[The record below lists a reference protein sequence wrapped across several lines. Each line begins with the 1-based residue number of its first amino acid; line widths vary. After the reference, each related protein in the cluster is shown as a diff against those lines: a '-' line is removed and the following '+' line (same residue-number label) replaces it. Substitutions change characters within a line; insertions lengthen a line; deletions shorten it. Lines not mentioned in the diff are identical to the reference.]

1 MRVFRTVRRA
11 AIVAAV
17 IALPST
23 GVATAH
29 IPGDVPGMDAD
40 VSPVAVFGAGSGGK
54 QHGSPGGHLPAR
66 TENYQLVS
74 KLELTGRFGDI
85 VPEQLADISVHKGF
99 AYLNSWNEPTCQR
112 GGTYIVDIR
121 DPRNPREIGFL
132 PAPAGS
138 INGEGAHVVTYNGRD
153 IIATNNEPC
162 TFANPPSTP
171 PAGPGGFNLWDVT
184 NPSAPIK
191 FGPAGAPTGGDTGGE
206 DSMTGTD
213 VPHSIHST
221 VMWEHGGRL
230 YLMTIDNIEGHDVDI
245 FDISNPAAPAPVAEY
260 DLDETFPQIVDS
272 GDIGSFLGT
281 FHHDSKVKIINGRAI
296 ALISYWD
303 GGYVT
308 VDMTNPRV
316 PTYIGD
322 SSFLGPDPLTGLT
335 PPEGNAHYAE
345 FSHDNRFILAADE
358 DFTTHR
364 AGSFSVEGTE
374 YPASGVGGGAPAAT
388 LPDRVMNGPTVY
400 GGYACPGSPPPPL
413 RSAYNFVLDAG
424 EEAILVLQRGPTGD
438 TNNPEA
444 ACFPGQK
451 AERAWDAG
459 WRNVLFVNRHLG
471 TAADDVQPFCG
482 SGGYVAG
489 KIPVSVCTTHT
500 AAHDIFDDAPPEY
513 GTPYDDETEM
523 AAIGTVGDRVRA
535 TSQFDGWGYAH
546 LYRHEAGKVTR
557 VDSWAVEESLDE
569 RFSTGFGD
577 LSIHEH
583 AADPTENV
591 SYVAYYAA
599 GARAITF
606 GDQGI
611 TETGAFVD
619 QGGNNFWGVEWFN
632 APGDRERLA
641 AFSDRDYGIYIL
653 RYTGPG
659 AATAPSCNDAL
670 AFTRR
675 NRPVT
680 VPLTCTDPNT
690 GNVVTR
696 TIVSQPSNGTAE
708 LQGDR
713 AVYTPRRGFGGED
726 RFTFRA
732 GDGSLVSN
740 VATVRILVGR
750 CSNRLTGTA
759 GHDVIDGTSM
769 PDAID
774 AGAGNDRVAAAQGE
788 DCVTG
793 GPGRDS
799 IVGAQH
805 RDALVGGGGNDR
817 LFGDTHRDQ
826 LDGRSGGDHLRGGS
840 GDDRMIGG
848 SGNDYLGGGSNDDT
862 LIGGS
867 GRDSIRAEAG
877 DDRISGGSGDDTID
891 AGVGRS
897 RINAGPGDDKVKAVN
912 LKRNRIR
919 CGSGRDSV
927 WANTVDVVARDCEVV
942 RVTRR
947 VR

>member
-1 MRVFRTVRRA
+1 MARRA
-11 AIVAAV
+11 AIAA
-17 IALPST
+17 ALIVVPSS
-23 GVATAH
+23 GVAVAH
-29 IPGDVPGMDAD
+29 IPEREGTASD
-40 VSPVAVFGAGSGGK
+40 VSPVAVHGGG

-66 TENYQLVS
+66 RENYQLVS
-74 KLELTGRFGDI
+74 KLELTRQFGD
-85 VPEQLADISVHKGF
+85 VAPEQIADVAVHKGF
-99 AYLNSWNEPTCQR
+99 AYLNSWNEPSCTR
-112 GGTYIVDIR
+112 GGTYVADIR
-121 DPRNPREIGFL
+121 DPANPREIGFL
-132 PAPAGS
+132 PAPPRS
-138 INGEGAHVVTYNGRD
+138 IHGEGAHVVTYNGRD
-153 IIATNNEPC
+153 IFVANNEPC
-162 TFANPPSTP
+162 TFAAPGTE
-171 PAGPGGFNLWDVT
+171 GPGGFDLWDVT
-184 NPSAPIK
+184 NPSAPVK
-191 FGPAGAPTGGDTGGE
+191 LATPVGVPSGGDTGGQG
-206 DSMTGTD
+206 TLVGTD
-213 VPHSIHST
+213 MPHHIHST
-221 VMWEHGGRL
+221 VMWEHGGKL
-230 YLMTIDNIEGHDVDI
+230 YLMATDNDEQQGHDVDI
-245 FDISNPAAPAPVAEY
+245 FDLSNPAVPAPVREY
-260 DLDETFPQIVDS
+260 DLDALFPQIVDS
-272 GDIGSFLGT
+272 GNIGSFLAT
-281 FHHDSKVKIINGRAI
+281 LHHDSKVKIINGRAI
-296 ALISYWD
+296 ALTSYWD

-308 VDMTNPRV
+308 YDMTDPAN

-322 SSFLGPDPLTGLT
+322 SSYLGPDPLTGLT

-364 AGSFSVEGTE
+364 VRNFTVEGVE
-374 YPASGVGGGAPAAT
+374 YRAAGVGGGAHPGT

-413 RSAYNFVLDAG
+413 RSAYNGRPDFVLDSG

-438 TNNPEA
+438 TNNPEP

-471 TAADDVQPFCG
+471 SAGADTPFCG
-482 SGGYVAG
+482 SGGYMAG
-489 KIPVSVCTTHT
+489 KVPVSVCTTHT
-500 AAHDIFDDAPPEY
+500 AAHDIFDDAPPTY
-513 GTPYDDETEM
+513 TTPYDDEAEM
-523 AAIGTVGDRVRA
+523 APVGTIGDKVRA
-535 TSQFDGWGYAH
+535 TSLFDAWGYAH

-557 VDSWAVEESLDE
+557 VDPPGPANGSWAVEESLDE
-569 RFSTGFGD
+569 RFSSGFGD

-606 GDQGI
+606 GDGGI
-611 TETGAFVD
+611 DETGAFID

-632 APGDRERLA
+632 APGDQERLA
-641 AFSDRDYGIYIL
+641 AFSDRDFGLYIL
-653 RYTGPG
+653 KYTGPG
-659 AATAPSCNDAL
+659 AATAPFCEDAL
-670 AFTRR
+670 AFTRP

-690 GNVVTR
+690 GNVLTR
-696 TIVSQPSNGTAE
+696 TIVSQPSNGTVA

-713 AVYTPRRGFGGED
+713 ATYTPRRGFNGED

-750 CSNRLTGTA
+750 CSNRLSGTP
-759 GHDVIDGTSM
+759 GHDVIDGTAM

-788 DCVTG
+788 DCVVG
-793 GPGRDS
+793 GRGRDDL
-799 IVGAQH
+799 VGAQH
-805 RDALVGGGGNDR
+805 RDALIGGLGRDR

-826 LDGRSGGDHLRGGS
+826 LDGRSGRDHLRGGS
-840 GDDRMIGG
+840 GNDRLIGG
-848 SGNDYLGGGSNDDT
+848 TGRDYLGGGSNDDT

-867 GRDSIRAEAG
+867 GGDSIRAEAG
-877 DDRISGGSGDDTID
+877 DDRISGGSGGDTID

-897 RINAGPGDDKVKAVN
+897 RINAGPGNDKVKAVN

-919 CGSGRDSV
+919 CGPGHDRV
-927 WANTVDVVARDCEVV
+927 WANTVDTVARDCEVV
-942 RVTRR
+942 RTMRR

>member
-1 MRVFRTVRRA
+1 MRVFPKVRRA
-11 AIVAAV
+11 SIVAAL

-23 GVATAH
+23 GIAMAS
-29 IPGDVPGMDAD
+29 VPGGEPGASD
-40 VSPVAVFGAGSGGK
+40 VSPIAVFGASSGEH
-54 QHGSPGGHLPAR
+54 QHGAPAGHLPAR
-66 TENYQLVS
+66 RENYQFVS
-74 KLELTGRFGDI
+74 KLELTGRFGDV
-85 VPEQLADISVHKGF
+85 VPEQIADVAVHKGF
-99 AYLNSWNEPTCQR
+99 AYLNSWNEPTCTR
-112 GGTYIVDIR
+112 GGTYIADIR
-121 DPRNPREIGFL
+121 DPANPREIGFL
-132 PAPAGS
+132 PAPPRS
-138 INGEGAHVVTYNGRD
+138 VNGEGVHVVTYNGRD
-153 IIATNNEPC
+153 ILASNNEPC
-162 TFANPPSTP
+162 TFADPPTTG
-171 PAGPGGFNLWDVT
+171 GPGGFNLWDVT
-184 NPSAPIK
+184 NPSAPVK
-191 FGPAGAPTGGDTGGE
+191 FGPPGAPTGGDTGDEG
-206 DSMTGTD
+206 SLVGTD

-230 YLMTIDNIEGHDVDI
+230 YLMIVDNLELHDVDI
-245 FDISNPAAPAPVAEY
+245 FDISNPAVPVPVAEY
-260 DLDETFPQIVDS
+260 DLLEIFPQIEDS
-272 GDIGSFLGT
+272 GNIGSFLGT

-296 ALISYWD
+296 ALTSYWD

-308 VDMTNPRV
+308 YDVTDPRN

-322 SSFLGPDPLTGLT
+322 SSFAGPDPLTGLT

-364 AGSFSVEGTE
+364 AGSFTVEGVE

-400 GGYACPGSPPPPL
+400 GGYACPGSPPVPL
-413 RSAYNFVLDAG
+413 RSSYNFVLDSG

-438 TNNPEA
+438 TNNPEP

-471 TAADDVQPFCG
+471 SAGADTPFCG
-482 SGGYVAG
+482 SGGYTAG
-489 KIPVSVCTTHT
+489 KVPVSVCTTHT

-513 GTPYDDETEM
+513 TTPYDDEAEM

-535 TSQFDGWGYAH
+535 TSQFDAWGYAH

-569 RFSTGFGD
+569 RFSSGFGD

-611 TETGAFVD
+611 DETGAFID
-619 QGGNNFWGVEWFN
+619 QGGNNFWGVEQFN
-632 APGDRERLA
+632 GPGDRERLA
-641 AFSDRDYGIYIL
+641 AFSDRDFGLYIL

-659 AATAPSCNDAL
+659 AATAPFCEDAL
-670 AFTRR
+670 AFTRP

-690 GNVVTR
+690 GNVLTR
-696 TIVSQPSNGTAE
+696 TIVSQPSNGTVAP
-708 LQGDR
+708 QGDR
-713 AVYTPRRGFGGED
+713 AVYTPRRGFNGED

-732 GDGSLVSN
+732 SDGSLVSN
-740 VATVRILVGR
+740 VAQVRILVGR
-750 CSNRLTGTA
+750 CSNRISGTP
-759 GHDVIDGTSM
+759 GDDVIDGTSM

-774 AGAGNDRVAAAQGE
+774 VGAGNDSVAAAQGE
-788 DCVTG
+788 DCVVG
-793 GPGRDS
+793 GRGRDDV
-799 IVGAQH
+799 VGAQH
-805 RDALVGGGGNDR
+805 RDALVGGAGNDR
-817 LFGDTHRDQ
+817 LSGDTHRDQ
-826 LDGRSGGDHLRGGS
+826 LDGRSGRDHLRGGS
-840 GDDRMIGG
+840 GNDRLIGG
-848 SGNDYLGGGSNDDT
+848 TGHDYLGGGSNSDR
-862 LIGGS
+862 LIGGA

-877 DDRISGGSGDDTID
+877 RDRVSGGSGNDKID

-897 RINAGPGDDKVKAVN
+897 RIKAGPGNDKVEAVN
-912 LKRNRIR
+912 LKRNRIN
-919 CGSGRDSV
+919 CGSGRDV
-927 WANTVDVVARDCEVV
+927 VLANKVDIVARNCEVV
-942 RVTRR
+942 RRTRR